1 MRSNF
6 YRDTNLEPCL
16 ERNEGGLKKNFKITP
31 MLWSPTILYI
41 FFFLGDIQAK
51 KSEIVHIMFQG
62 SWIASKKPGVVLVIY
77 FFFVGINL

>member
-16 ERNEGGLKKNFKITP
+16 ERNEGGLKKNFKKYAHVVVP
-31 MLWSPTILYI
+31 NDSLYVL
-41 FFFLGDIQAK
+41 FLGDIQAK

>member
-1 MRSNF
+1 
-6 YRDTNLEPCL
+6 
-16 ERNEGGLKKNFKITP
+16 
-31 MLWSPTILYI
+31 MLWSPTILYM